1 MNLVVI
7 SAALSSA
14 NSNLYTT
21 TRMLFSLSRSG
32 FAPGWL
38 SVVNSMG
45 VPQRGVATASAGMA
59 VAILL
64 AIYSPGQAFLALY
77 GTAIAGMLFIWIV
90 VLLTHLRFRA
100 SMSPAQVAKLP
111 IRLPAYRL
119 TVPLGILALG
129 AIALTTFF
137 VDGLQYTVP
146 SYLVFLAIIS
156 LLYARMKQRV
166 EVPA

>member
-1 MNLVVI
+1 
-7 SAALSSA
+7 
-14 NSNLYTT
+14 
-21 TRMLFSLSRSG
+21 
-32 FAPGWL
+32 
-38 SVVNSMG
+38 
-45 VPQRGVATASAGMA
+45 MA

-64 AIYSPGQAFLALY
+64 AFYSPGQAFLALY

-111 IRLPAYRL
+111 IRLPAYRV
-119 TVPLGILALG
+119 TVPLGILALA

-146 SYLVFLAIIS
+146 SYLVFLAVMS
-156 LLYARMKQRV
+156 LLYVRMKQRHG
-166 EVPA
+166 VPA